1 MGVSVGV
8 SVSVSV
14 WQSSEPSLAKMIVSV
29 RVGGCVCGKK
39 WCKRVWMTRDAFLE
53 FFVFNDKPII
63 EIDRQPQ
70 QQHHY
75 HLRLRDDNNNGWW
88 R

>member
-1 MGVSVGV
+1 VSEAIEMVLEGRF
-8 SVSVSV
+8 S
-14 WQSSEPSLAKMIVSV
+14 W
-29 RVGGCVCGKK
+29 
-39 WCKRVWMTRDAFLE
+39 VWMTRDAFLE

-75 HLRLRDDNNNGWW
+75 HLRLRDDDNNGWW

>member
-1 MGVSVGV
+1 MDD
-8 SVSVSV
+8 
-14 WQSSEPSLAKMIVSV
+14 
-29 RVGGCVCGKK
+29 
-39 WCKRVWMTRDAFLE
+39 KRRIFGI
-53 FFVFNDKPII
+53 FCFNDKPII